1 MTVQT
6 NSYKGTRDFYP
17 EDMAIQNYIYKV
29 WRKTVINF
37 GYQEYNTPLIEPL
50 ELYKSKTS
58 EEIINDQ
65 IYSFI
70 DRGGREVAL
79 RPEMTPS
86 VSRIVASKNQ
96 ELGFPLR
103 LFSIPDVWRYERP
116 QKGRLRQHWQLNVD
130 LFGSNEI
137 WAEFEIIDLANTIM
151 KNFGANDSMYKIFI
165 NSRELLNYILEE
177 NLRLNKNDSI
187 NTIRIIDKVKKINES
202 ELFDLLLKI
211 MTKEKA
217 KFLVDVLKTNK
228 LTDLPK
234 EIIEQESYQKLM
246 KVHKTLIKSGVSNIG
261 IDLSLARGFDYYSG
275 IVFEMFDTNSDNNRS
290 LFGGGRYDSLMDIF
304 GTEKIP
310 SVGFGMGDVTIKDFL
325 TTHNLLPE
333 TKSKINT
340 YVAIVGEIYEEAYPV
355 INMLRERE
363 IDIAV
368 DFTDKKIDK
377 KIKNAKKLGAKY
389 IIFIGEEELERK
401 ILTIKN
407 IHSSSLVKV
416 SFDNI
421 NKDYFV

>member
-389 IIFIGEEELERK
+389 IIFIGDEELERK

-407 IHSSSLVKV
+407 IHSSSLDKV

-421 NKDYFV
+421 NKNYFV